1 MVKRKN
7 KNKRNKGG
15 ATFTDLGLSSD
26 KSPMDA
32 VMEDDTLNKVSGAI
46 GTAASK
52 AKDLVVKAVLS
63 DGSEQVVGGRR
74 KRQKGGDLKED
85 LIGKPV
91 GKETCH
97 MDIRKPSQKGGNKNK
112 YQGCGGDVFKGLYG
126 GSKRKSR
133 RKHRSRKRRGG
144 MSRRICSCKFMGK
157 TPRAF
162 VSETLNTENEQGQL
176 LSSKEIQKNVSYMPD
191 GKRSKKGGRRR
202 RTKRRTKRRKGRR
215 RRKSRRKSR
224 RRRR

>member
-26 KSPMDA
+26 KSVVDA
-32 VMEDDTLNKVSGAI
+32 VKEDDTIQKVSGAI

-74 KRQKGGDLKED
+74 KRQKAGGERED

-97 MDIRKPSQKGGNKNK
+97 KIG
-112 YQGCGGDVFKGLYG
+112 
-126 GSKRKSR
+126 
-133 RKHRSRKRRGG
+133 
-144 MSRRICSCKFMGK
+144 
-157 TPRAF
+157 RAH
-162 VSETLNTENEQGQL
+162 V
-176 LSSKEIQKNVSYMPD
+176 
-191 GKRSKKGGRRR
+191 
-202 RTKRRTKRRKGRR
+202 
-215 RRKSRRKSR
+215 
-224 RRRR
+224 